1 MSEAFFFRAVVNV
14 IFDPLFVADSIRAV
28 GGSQIACHS
37 VHYAES
43 FTEQSS
49 EVAEEMIILLIA
61 SFIFVEAHIMTSHW
75 FYSFGTYSLFCI

>member
-28 GGSQIACHS
+28 GGSQIARNS

-43 FTEQSS
+43 FYRVVFRGCRRNDHLTDC
-49 EVAEEMIILLIA
+49 
-61 SFIFVEAHIMTSHW
+61 IFH
-75 FYSFGTYSLFCI
+75 FC

>member
-28 GGSQIACHS
+28 GGSQIARNS

-43 FTEQSS
+43 CSQSS
-49 EVAEEMIILLIA
+49 LPRLQKK
-61 SFIFVEAHIMTSHW
+61 
-75 FYSFGTYSLFCI
+75 